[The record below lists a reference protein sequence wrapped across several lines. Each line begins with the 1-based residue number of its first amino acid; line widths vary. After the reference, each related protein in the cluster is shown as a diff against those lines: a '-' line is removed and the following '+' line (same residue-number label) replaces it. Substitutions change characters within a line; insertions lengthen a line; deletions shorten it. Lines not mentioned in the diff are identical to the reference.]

1 MNIIG
6 ILPLKNYSG
15 ITNKIA
21 DYLSRDIEWH
31 NNPQITPEH
40 GTTEI
45 IPDER
50 GRLFTDEQSKLFY
63 QITQPGYYR
72 YSNHP
77 THTKVS
83 PLSTQSEYI
92 YMANNLNIIQP
103 TFINRMLY
111 TYYSSDDHIL
121 GGNSPNNNLTY
132 DQTLNN
138 KLNNKSYIPSYY
150 YQTPYTNNKPN
161 NTKAHLNY

>member
-31 NNPQITPEH
+31 NNPQITPAH
-40 GTTEI
+40 GKTEI
-45 IPDER
+45 IPDNK

-63 QITQPGYYR
+63 QSAHRNYYQ
-72 YSNHP
+72 YFDHY
-77 THTKVS
+77 THRKTTS
-83 PLSTQSEYI
+83 LSTKSEYI
-92 YMANNLNIIQP
+92 YMAHLLNPSHKFQSP
-103 TFINRMLY
+103 FIHRTLY

-121 GGNSPNNNLTY
+121 GGNAPNLTSN
-132 DQTLNN
+132 QPLNN
-138 KLNNKSYIPSYY
+138 TIKSYIPSYY